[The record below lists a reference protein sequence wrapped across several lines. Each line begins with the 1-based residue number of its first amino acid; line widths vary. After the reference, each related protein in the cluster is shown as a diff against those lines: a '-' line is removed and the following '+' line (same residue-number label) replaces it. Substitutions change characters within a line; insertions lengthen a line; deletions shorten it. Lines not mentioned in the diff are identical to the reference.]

1 MLLRSVLLKTLRD
14 QRRSLMWW
22 VIGLVAL
29 IGVTVLFYPSLS
41 DAPEFDELAEQM
53 PEALLRAFAGGVA
66 DFTSPVGF
74 LNSQLFVLMVPLLF
88 LVFALSAGSGAIA
101 GEEEKGTLDLL
112 LSNPVK
118 RRRVVM
124 EKFTAMTVGISVLGL
139 ALWLGTAISAKAVG
153 MDIGLGRVAEASLSA
168 TLLGLAFGAI
178 ALAVGCAFGKRALS
192 IWVTAALGIAA
203 YFLNAMG
210 PIVDGLEEKLS
221 PFYYYLG
228 ADPLAN
234 GMDLSHAGVLIGL
247 SAVALAVA
255 LITFERR
262 DLSI

>member
-1 MLLRSVLLKTLRD
+1 MLRSVLFKTLRD
-14 QRRSLMWW
+14 QRQSLMWW
-22 VIGLVAL
+22 VIGMMVLIAITVA
-29 IGVTVLFYPSLS
+29 FYPSIS
-41 DAPEFDELAEQM
+41 GTPEFDELYKEI
-53 PEALLRAFAGGVA
+53 PEALMRAFAGGVA

-74 LNSQLFVLMVPLLF
+74 LNSQLFILMVPLLF
-88 LVFALSAGSGAIA
+88 LIFALTAGSGAIA

-118 RRRVVM
+118 RRRVVA
-124 EKFTAMTVGISVLGL
+124 EKFVAMAVGISVLGL

-153 MDIGLGRVAEASLSA
+153 MDIGIGRIAEASLSA

-178 ALAVGCAFGKRALS
+178 AMAVGCASGKRSLS

-210 PIVDGLEEKLS
+210 PIVDGLEERLS

-228 ADPLAN
+228 SDPLAN
-234 GMDLSHAGVLIGL
+234 GLDLHHVGVLIGL
-247 SAVALAVA
+247 SAAAMATA

-262 DLSI
+262 DLAI